1 MDSEKLEGEE
11 LETLE
16 RKVLI
21 QGACNNILPKLV
33 ADDLD
38 IFSSILE
45 DVFPGSEVT
54 KMEDEKLKETLDEI
68 CKHRWLGP
76 KDSST
81 ENGHRNETW
90 YHDRWAK
97 WSW

>member
-1 MDSEKLEGEE
+1 M
-11 LETLE
+11 
-16 RKVLI
+16 
-21 QGACNNILPKLV
+21 PKLV

-81 ENGHRNETW
+81 ENGDRNETW